1 LIPRHGGMVMLSDF
15 RGTNP
20 GFSPGPRGEPS
31 SCLGRSCLKWGDDG
45 ELSPLDLQGIL
56 ERLCAVDE
64 QAASQLLECQI

>member
-1 LIPRHGGMVMLSDF
+1 MLSDF
-15 RGTNP
+15 RAINA
-20 GFSPGPRGEPS
+20 GFNQGLGGEPS

-64 QAASQLLECQI
+64 QAASEMLECQI

>member
-1 LIPRHGGMVMLSDF
+1 MLADF
-15 RGTNP
+15 RGP
-20 GFSPGPRGEPS
+20 DSGFSPGPGGEPS

-64 QAASQLLECQI
+64 QAASQMLECQI

>member
-1 LIPRHGGMVMLSDF
+1 MLSDF

-56 ERLCAVDE
+56 ERLCAVDD
-64 QAASQLLECQI
+64 QAASQMLECQI

>member
-1 LIPRHGGMVMLSDF
+1 MVMLSDF

-20 GFSPGPRGEPS
+20 GFSPGPGGEPS

-56 ERLCAVDE
+56 ERLCAVDD
-64 QAASQLLECQI
+64 QAASQMLECQI